1 MTLAVK
7 LLCSDI
13 GPGAALPLTG
23 TVRTQFTIKGNPP
36 GLPSRQA
43 ASSFAQSTRS
53 APVRVHRVIRS
64 RSVASSPNDSF
75 TSQCGG
81 PCACP
86 VLLAMH
92 AAGVSIQMT
101 YLSHSGSSPA
111 LDGFLHSTLEVEARI
126 SSKIRYL
133 LHCLSIIR
141 MIV

>member
-64 RSVASSPNDSF
+64 RSVASSPNVSF

-81 PCACP
+81 PCP
-86 VLLAMH
+86 VLLTMH
-92 AAGVSIQMT
+92 VAGVSIQMT